1 MINLENHKYADLFP
15 AISGSEFEEFKK
27 DIIQNGL
34 RESIWLYEGKILDGR
49 NRYRACVETDTRPS
63 FRNYLGNDPLGFVVS
78 LNLKRRHL
86 DTAQRAMVASRL
98 ANMQHGGDRKS
109 EDFNTEISVLIS
121 QPEAAAMLNVSTD
134 SVQFAKKVLDQG
146 SEELIS
152 KVDRGEV
159 AVSTAATIAELPKKE
174 QVEIVARGEKEI
186 LQAAKEIR
194 ANKAEKRH
202 GERIQ
207 RIVEISQGNK
217 DLNTSKTYPV
227 IYADPPWRYD
237 YAESDSRQIEN
248 HYPTM
253 DLNDICAL
261 PVSEISTKDSIL
273 FMWTTSPKLL
283 ESFDV
288 ISSWGFTYRTCAVW
302 DKKKIGMGY
311 YFRQQHEI
319 LLVATKGEIPAPPV
333 RSRISSVIS
342 IDRSNHSA
350 KPDEFYEIIENMYP
364 DLPKIELFSRNKRDG
379 WESWGNQS

>member
-49 NRYRACVETDTRPS
+49 NRYRACVETDTQPI
-63 FRNYLGNDPLGFVVS
+63 FRHYLGNDPLGFVVS

-98 ANMQHGGDRKS
+98 ATLEIGTNQH
-109 EDFNTEISVLIS
+109 TEISAPS
-121 QPEAAAMLNVSTD
+121 QRDAAAMLNISTD
-134 SVQFAKKVLDQG
+134 SIQFARKVLDQG

-288 ISSWGFTYRTCAVW
+288 ISSWGFTYRTCAIW

-319 LLVATKGEIPAPPV
+319 LIVATKGEIPAPPV
-333 RSRISSVIS
+333 SSRISSVIS